1 MTNATTSVE
10 AVSARKFFLP
20 LMAASAAIALMTGF
34 AGTAHAEAPKPQM
47 SAEANMKAKP
57 SSLIVKVDYRGD
69 RAERRGNARDNRRG
83 NDRNAHGNNR
93 GSNRNARDNQRGNER
108 NVQRNNQ
115 RSNNRTAHDNRRSN
129 DRNRYDSRRSN
140 NRSYSGNQRNE
151 YRNYRAP
158 QHYSHGNARYD
169 RRDFDR
175 DARKRY
181 GSRGYYVPQYNWR
194 APARWRTVPGTIIS
208 VGLGRYA
215 NCFTV
220 LQDSYWNGR
229 PALVSVQYCDRGYG
243 APYLVRGSRS
253 LFQFTYNGYY
263 RW

>member
-1 MTNATTSVE
+1 MTNANQSVE

-20 LMAASAAIALMTGF
+20 LMAASAAVALMTGF
-34 AGTAHAEAPKPQM
+34 AGTAHADVAKPPM
-47 SAEANMKAKP
+47 SAEAGVKAKP

-69 RAERRGNARDNRRG
+69 RPERSRNARGNNRG
-83 NDRNAHGNNR
+83 NDRNARGNSRGNNR
-93 GSNRNARDNQRGNER
+93 NAQGSQRGSSRNAHGRTRGNDR
-108 NVQRNNQ
+108 SYYGNQ
-115 RSNNRTAHDNRRSN
+115 RSNRGHYDNRRGAN
-129 DRNRYDSRRSN
+129 RGYTNHRGPGRN
-140 NRSYSGNQRNE
+140 
-151 YRNYRAP
+151 A
-158 QHYSHGNARYD
+158 HGNARYD

-181 GSRGYYVPQYNWR
+181 GSRGYYIPQYNWR
-194 APARWRTVPGTIIS
+194 APARWRGVPGTIIS
-208 VGLGRYA
+208 VGIGRYA

-243 APYLVRGSRS
+243 VPYLVRGSRS

-263 RW
+263 TW